1 MKKTV
6 AAVLSLSLAFSLLC
20 GCGAGKTEGT
30 TTPGESLVSAQ
41 EESTTALPG
50 QKGSLF
56 PSFKAKDV
64 TGKTVTN
71 KVFSKNRLT
80 VVNVF
85 ATWCGSNE
93 FELPALAKLSK
104 ADDMKNIGFL
114 GIVLDVAEDG
124 KTDGELLKKAKA
136 LYKENGKPYPYLIT
150 DDGLNDFCDRVTLLP
165 QTYFVDENGI
175 VVGDAVSNALT
186 ESNFRQ
192 FINQRLAG

>member
-30 TTPGESLVSAQ
+30 TAPGESLVSAQ

-56 PSFKAKDV
+56 PNFKAKDV

-114 GIVLDVAEDG
+114 GIVLDVAQDG